1 MSIQSK
7 LSPIVLYVDWHCD
20 YVFTCTRLGSR
31 NMRHAFVSPIIGGLV
46 AIIVIGLWMHDG
58 GAQLGSAATP
68 ASCHLAMGSSGSV
81 SPMLVGA
88 MIRRGIHC

>member
-1 MSIQSK
+1 
-7 LSPIVLYVDWHCD
+7 
-20 YVFTCTRLGSR
+20 
-31 NMRHAFVSPIIGGLV
+31 MRHVFISPIIGGLV

-58 GAQLGSAATP
+58 SRSAAAP
-68 ASCHLAMGSSGSV
+68 SSCHVAMGSSGSV